1 MFNNLV
7 TYHILHS
14 DDLPAYDA
22 IGYQYLM
29 AGNGL
34 FIRTQ
39 TRFFTAIVPV
49 NRAIVRGLPLLKGQ
63 FQLHVPKLPESLLT
77 AVFADARL
85 ARHSDGGLNEVLYQ
99 FHHDGQTV
107 QLKKP
112 PQEATAVSVTSSI
125 SNSTEK
131 NILCDLHS
139 HGNMDAFWSETDDM
153 DEQNGRLYAVVGKL
167 DSDKPEM
174 RLRVGVYGN
183 WMSLPVSALFADTA
197 YPTDLTDLHQ
207 PPNRRKQDECTHR

>member
-1 MFNNLV
+1 MFDNLV
-7 TYHILHS
+7 TYHILRS

-22 IGYQYLM
+22 IGYQYIT

-34 FIRTQ
+34 FIRTE

-49 NRAIVRGLPLLKGQ
+49 KRAIVRGLPLLKDR
-63 FQLHVPKLPESLLT
+63 FRLLVPKLPESLLT
-77 AVFADARL
+77 AVFKDARL
-85 ARHSDGGLNEVLYQ
+85 ARRPDGGLNEVLYQ

-112 PQEATAVSVTSSI
+112 TQEATAVSVTSI
-125 SNSTEK
+125 TTSNSDDE
-131 NILCDLHS
+131 NIICDLHS

-153 DEQNGRLYAVVGKL
+153 DERNGRLYAVVGKV

-174 RLRVGVYGN
+174 RLRVGVYGS
-183 WMSLPVSALFADTA
+183 WMSLPVSAIFADTP
-197 YPTDLTDLHQ
+197 YPTDLIDLHQ
-207 PPNRRKQDECTHR
+207 PPKKEKTI